1 MSGAHQHMS
10 MKLAIEARSKKPL
23 MRCAADNSLNF
34 SSAEERQFA
43 GADSVA

>member
-23 MRCAADNSLNF
+23 SCAADNSLNF